1 VAILRGPAGA
11 TRVGFADVRHYKIY
25 RTPWLASN
33 TPQRYVRRVKER
45 LALRVVLCLI
55 IASLLS
61 ACASSGDS
69 MSSDSASQS
78 ATSGTPVPGETKS
91 DEGKFT
97 PGGPGASGSVH
108 W

>member
-1 VAILRGPAGA
+1 MKKRFALRAIL
-11 TRVGFADVRHYKIY
+11 F
-25 RTPWLASN
+25 L
-33 TPQRYVRRVKER
+33 
-45 LALRVVLCLI
+45 VV
-55 IASLLS
+55 ASLLS

-69 MSSDSASQS
+69 MSGDSASS
-78 ATSGTPVPGETKS
+78 SGTSGTPVPGEKLS

>member
-1 VAILRGPAGA
+1 MLRAVLFLVATA
-11 TRVGFADVRHYKIY
+11 
-25 RTPWLASN
+25 
-33 TPQRYVRRVKER
+33 
-45 LALRVVLCLI
+45 
-55 IASLLS
+55 LLS

-69 MSSDSASQS
+69 MTGDSVSQS
-78 ATSGTPVPGETKS
+78 ASGTPVPGEKLS

>member
-1 VAILRGPAGA
+1 MACIKHRQ
-11 TRVGFADVRHYKIY
+11 T
-25 RTPWLASN
+25 
-33 TPQRYVRRVKER
+33 YVRRVKKR
-45 LALRVVLCLI
+45 FNLRAILLLL

-61 ACASSGDS
+61 ACATSEDSMSGDS
-69 MSSDSASQS
+69 VTQS
-78 ATSGTPVPGETKS
+78 ATSGTPVPGEKLN